1 MPELPGRLW
10 SAERGAPAPSHMG
23 GRCATNVPSVLR
35 RDAYESSVRFPS
47 RRGRLLTRPKASK
60 ARSSR
65 SGQGQ
70 VGSRVE
76 ASMISPRQGLGHM

>member
-1 MPELPGRLW
+1 MPESLGRLW
-10 SAERGAPAPSHMG
+10 SAELGAPAPSQIG
-23 GRCATNVPSVLR
+23 GRCAEKGPSVLR
-35 RDAYESSVRFPS
+35 RDAYDSSVRFPT

-70 VGSRVE
+70 VGNLVE
-76 ASMISPRQGLGHM
+76 ASMTSPCQGPGHK